1 MTVHRRSH
9 NFAEQQYS
17 HLLCISPDAP
27 TNPVLYW
34 LGNMSANPTRFHLEG
49 AKGPL
54 HLDLGDVLY
63 APNLMIDSEVH
74 LTSRPVL
81 AQRLCLSCIKPG
93 VLKPAQTYRG
103 GQGVRGRRLKLP

>member
-1 MTVHRRSH
+1 MHDMLECLCRRSH

-34 LGNMSANPTRFHLEG
+34 LGNMSSNPTRFLLEG

-63 APNLMIDSEVH
+63 APNLMIDSEVSLH
-74 LTSRPVL
+74 TLHVTEIETFR
-81 AQRLCLSCIKPG
+81 CLD
-93 VLKPAQTYRG
+93 LKTTEL
-103 GQGVRGRRLKLP
+103 V